1 MLGRVFLTPY
11 ENRFVEFLAPGSV
24 QLGVW
29 IHRRQPLDAALGF
42 KAVLAAL
49 MAVLHASVLVATL
62 VLLRNPISWPL
73 LGTVAYFYL
82 MPLVSRA
89 PQNRF
94 FFPGLAVALATA
106 SVGVFLVLRDHWRRR
121 DLKEAT
127 PEPPAGKIVYV
138 LPAWDA
144 RSIEHYAHVVPFLR
158 EVGQQADLAVVVERA
173 SSPPP
178 LSTARVVE
186 VLPAGW
192 PPAARMVA
200 FAWQLVRLRRRGY
213 NRVFVRISQPAALV
227 AGSVGRLLG
236 IRSYYWNSGQGK
248 NLAPAW
254 GPGLSQAWRRLRYE
268 AQLLPFYLATRL
280 VHRFVTGPEC
290 MRPYFARA
298 YGVPQRRT
306 IVLYNDLDVD
316 SFQRCLSTEP
326 RSAARR
332 KLGLPEDGPVVLFVG
347 RVSPLKGGPYLLPL
361 AERILRKTEDATMVI
376 VGPVHIPEFRV
387 QWATHPH
394 RHRIHLVGPLSNAE
408 IARAYACADVMVIPS
423 NSEGFPRVLL
433 ECMAAGLP
441 FAAFDVGGIKEIA
454 DPAHSPY
461 IVPRGDVDALAAA
474 VVDLLRDPQRRREL
488 AEIGRTRV
496 RRYHTPEVAAMFVS
510 RIVLDGEEPAR
521 P

>member
-1 MLGRVFLTPY
+1 
-11 ENRFVEFLAPGSV
+11 
-24 QLGVW
+24 
-29 IHRRQPLDAALGF
+29 
-42 KAVLAAL
+42 
-49 MAVLHASVLVATL
+49 
-62 VLLRNPISWPL
+62 
-73 LGTVAYFYL
+73 